1 MQLLLLEPGDED
13 KGGDK
18 VERDQHKDKGI
29 AQRPCDSEAF
39 SRPEGAETGK
49 HNANDKFERVL
60 WHLLEWGA
68 HERPQGDHEYT
79 GDHGPDGSGTDA
91 AGLRAHVRDGAAAE
105 GNDDERDLKS
115 LQQNCLVRERHTE
128 GLHARRDHLSSRSQ
142 FGHALL
148 ENGLFIVYCLEA
160 AIAQNRLFEPLQ
172 TKEDQ

>member
-60 WHLLEWGA
+60 WHLLEWA
-68 HERPQGDHEYT
+68 RTSAPREITSMPAIT
-79 GDHGPDGSGTDA
+79 APM
-91 AGLRAHVRDGAAAE
+91 AAE
-105 GNDDERDLKS
+105 LMPQD
-115 LQQNCLVRERHTE
+115 CVHT
-128 GLHARRDHLSSRSQ
+128 
-142 FGHALL
+142 FVTALL
-148 ENGLFIVYCLEA
+148 PKVMTMNATSSPSSKTAL
-160 AIAQNRLFEPLQ
+160 
-172 TKEDQ
+172 

>member
-68 HERPQGDHEYT
+68 HERPQGDHEYA
-79 GDHGPDGSGTDA
+79 GDHGPDVSGTYA
-91 AGLRAHVRDGAAAE
+91 AGLRAHGRDGTGAE
-105 GNDDERDLKS
+105 GDVDERVLKP
-115 LQQNCLVRERHTE
+115 LQQNFLDGKPHT
-128 GLHARRDHLSSRSQ
+128 
-142 FGHALL
+142 
-148 ENGLFIVYCLEA
+148 
-160 AIAQNRLFEPLQ
+160 
-172 TKEDQ
+172 